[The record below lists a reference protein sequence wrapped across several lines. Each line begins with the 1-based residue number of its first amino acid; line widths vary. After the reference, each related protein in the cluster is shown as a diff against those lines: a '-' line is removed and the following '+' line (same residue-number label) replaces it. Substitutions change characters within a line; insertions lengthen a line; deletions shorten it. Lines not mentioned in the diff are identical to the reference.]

1 MRGIFLISCGI
12 LMLGYSF
19 CGAVEPSTKP
29 QETPASDLVRDRD
42 DGATLPFPE
51 QVVAGEVMGSDNK
64 PIGGVMVKLFAD
76 GRLIEIAHTT
86 ASGSYEMKLPLSI
99 EKDETVVI
107 WFVASTDNLLPQCV
121 LLKESAAARRANLFS
136 GCTPEV
142 SMRPQMRV
150 DMTLVTEAEFV
161 AALKVKD
168 CM

>member
-1 MRGIFLISCGI
+1 LRGIFLISCGI
-12 LMLGYSF
+12 LMLAYSF

-29 QETPASDLVRDRD
+29 QETPASELVRDRE
-42 DGATLPFPE
+42 GATLPFPE
-51 QVVAGEVMGSDNK
+51 QVVAGEVIGSDRK

-99 EKDETVVI
+99 EKDETVVM
-107 WFVASTDNLLPQCV
+107 WFMASTDDLLPQCV
-121 LLKESAAARRANLFS
+121 LLKESAAARRAGLFS
-136 GCTPEV
+136 KCTPEV
-142 SMRPQMRV
+142 DMRPQMRV

-161 AALKVKD
+161 ASLKVKD